1 MSELPIV
8 LIVPPSSDEHVRHWC
23 QRCHYRYDAPLRA
36 AGMKGGAREARAA
49 GDLSARE
56 ETA

>member
-1 MSELPIV
+1 

-23 QRCHYRYDAPLRA
+23 QRCHYRHDAPLRA
-36 AGMKGGAREARAA
+36 GMKAGAREARAV
-49 GDLSARE
+49 GDLFARE